1 MNPAPD
7 RNILKNIARPDF
19 PRFINK
25 KLNHS
30 NWAEQ
35 GRRGSPSA
43 IVQKT
48 VHVWRQSGV
57 WALNQNCYGIHHILN
72 IACIATKGR
81 PCAFNLQHPD
91 EKGVKDT
98 GWQSQEPGRSPGAW
112 GRPWELAQGTCE
124 NVRVKVSTER
134 SRGTKKCVY
143 LTFVTLQKRAFRCR
157 GVHILINLLFNL
169 LFNLAFN
176 KLV

>member
-1 MNPAPD
+1 M
-7 RNILKNIARPDF
+7 
-19 PRFINK
+19 
-25 KLNHS
+25 
-30 NWAEQ
+30 
-35 GRRGSPSA
+35 
-43 IVQKT
+43 
-48 VHVWRQSGV
+48 QSGSYTAALLSGKYFGQWPRKARCHCSRNDARV
-57 WALNQNCYGIHHILN
+57 QRAGIWALSPNSYGIQYILN
-72 IACIATKGR
+72 IVCIAPEGR
-81 PCAFNLQHPD
+81 PYAFNLQHPD

-112 GRPWELAQGTCE
+112 RRPWELAQGTCK

-134 SRGTKKCVY
+134 SRGTKQCVY
-143 LTFVTLQKRAFRCR
+143 LTFVTIQKRAFRYR